1 MKISIIIPVYNVEQ
15 YIIECLESVAQQTYK
30 EDIECIIVDDCG
42 TDNSIPYAEKFVNN
56 YNGNIN
62 FRIIHH
68 IKNRGLSA
76 ARNTGTNAATGDY
89 IFYLDSDDKIIPD
102 CIKLMV
108 YTAVKFPKAELIQGG
123 IINNNNTENY
133 DISNKKLPDY
143 AVNIR
148 WIKANLMTPGKLPVS
163 SWNKLIKLDFLK
175 QNRIEFIEGIIHE
188 DAPFAFH
195 MAQCLHCIAF
205 CKENTYIYRTQRTGS
220 IQNSSSLSKAF
231 MSRMI
236 AYQYCLCHLD
246 DVYKD
251 IQTKSIFLRFQYALL
266 TMPKTEDAK
275 KESVQLYNNIIQQSP
290 LKDRVFI
297 RLHKML
303 PNRIRC
309 WHPVYK
315 LFHKLFEINT
325 I

>member
-1 MKISIIIPVYNVEQ
+1 
-15 YIIECLESVAQQTYK
+15 
-30 EDIECIIVDDCG
+30 
-42 TDNSIPYAEKFVNN
+42 
-56 YNGNIN
+56 
-62 FRIIHH
+62 
-68 IKNRGLSA
+68 
-76 ARNTGTNAATGDY
+76 
-89 IFYLDSDDKIIPD
+89 
-102 CIKLMV
+102 
-108 YTAVKFPKAELIQGG
+108 
-123 IINNNNTENY
+123 
-133 DISNKKLPDY
+133 
-143 AVNIR
+143 
-148 WIKANLMTPGKLPVS
+148 MTPGKLPVS

-175 QNRIEFIEGIIHE
+175 QNGIEFIEGIIHE

-220 IQNSSSLSKAF
+220 IQNSSSWSKAF